1 LSFQLTELSRYG
13 INGIVA
19 TLIHFFVLVFNLQ
32 FLEMN
37 SAGLASMLAA
47 IVGITISFLGSR
59 YFVFKNTGERIA
71 SQFMKFS
78 GVYGAIAL
86 LHGAV
91 LAVWT
96 DWNGLDFRIGFMTAT
111 VLQVTLSYLGN
122 KFLVFRA

>member
-1 LSFQLTELSRYG
+1 MSFQLTELSRYG

>member
-1 LSFQLTELSRYG
+1 LSLQLTELSRYG

-19 TLIHFFVLVFNLQ
+19 TLIHFAVLTFNLQ

-59 YFVFKNTGERIA
+59 YFVFKSTGERIA

-78 GVYGAIAL
+78 GMYGAIAL

-96 DWNGLDFRIGFMTAT
+96 DWNGLDYRIGFIAAT

>member
-1 LSFQLTELSRYG
+1 MSFQLTELFRYG
-13 INGIVA
+13 VNGIVA
-19 TLIHFFVLVFNLQ
+19 TLIHFFVLAFNLQ

-91 LAVWT
+91 LGVWT
-96 DWNGLDFRIGFMTAT
+96 DLNGLDFRIGFFAAT